1 MEIEMAGFDRQRKM
15 QRDAQLKQ
23 HRRDL
28 EEARRNMLSEQN
40 KYVTQKNKDTMMG
53 ASLEEVKAW
62 DTRKRLLDQN
72 KDLEMGI
79 KVGYDM
85 ESIAI
90 DAKTNLQAQT

>member
-1 MEIEMAGFDRQRKM
+1 
-15 QRDAQLKQ
+15 
-23 HRRDL
+23 
-28 EEARRNMLSEQN
+28 
-40 KYVTQKNKDTMMG
+40 MMG

>member
-1 MEIEMAGFDRQRKM
+1 MEIELAGFDRERKM
-15 QRDAQLKQ
+15 QRESKLKQ

-28 EEARRNMLSEQN
+28 EEVRRQVLSEQN
-40 KYVTQKNKDTMMG
+40 KYLTQKNKDAVMG
-53 ASLEEVKAW
+53 ATLEEVKAW
-62 DTRKRLLDQN
+62 DTRQRLLQQN

-90 DAKTNLQAQT
+90 DAKTNL